1 MGYSFIALMTDYLSE
16 QFYSE
21 LYAHGV
27 DLTKP
32 DEVIKVKSKIFA
44 DLTPIIQQEEVAYSV
59 FEDISQTPAWKNLVR
74 LMGHLVKN
82 SLDAIERHAKHSKHT
97 WDVAKGKMKL

>member
-1 MGYSFIALMTDYLSE
+1 M
-16 QFYSE
+16 
-21 LYAHGV
+21 
-27 DLTKP
+27 
-32 DEVIKVKSKIFA
+32 
-44 DLTPIIQQEEVAYSV
+44 AYSV